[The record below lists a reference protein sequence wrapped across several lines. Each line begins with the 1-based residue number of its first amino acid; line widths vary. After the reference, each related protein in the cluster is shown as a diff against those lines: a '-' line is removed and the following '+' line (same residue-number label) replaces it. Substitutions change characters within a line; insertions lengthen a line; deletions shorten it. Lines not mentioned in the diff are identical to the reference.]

1 VTVLRVQSLELLPVR
16 KIGGSRMKVRTV
28 QEEAMVLCGV
38 LDQPMQRFNLIRVND
53 YKIAF

>member
-1 VTVLRVQSLELLPVR
+1 
-16 KIGGSRMKVRTV
+16 MKVRTV